1 MIPHKTLYISDYI
14 FSCYAFLF
22 IFDFPNPLSKHIL
35 QFHDFFFV
43 YAAGVRTEKL
53 DPVMKSFLFL
63 FVFLFWNGCLF
74 AQEIQRDSIKV
85 DSNESRMPLQT
96 TELDSI
102 ATSIIN
108 STSTIDAEKSIKV
121 HGEVLAKSTN
131 RYKIYPTSNMYNF
144 LKLDTKMGYIYR
156 IQWSYDNNK
165 RYETY
170 VNYKSLVGDED
181 DWVNDRFEIYPT
193 TNIYSFLLLDK
204 IDGRVW
210 HCYWSFESG
219 GNGIQRI
226 Y

>member
-1 MIPHKTLYISDYI
+1 MKT
-14 FSCYAFLF
+14 
-22 IFDFPNPLSKHIL
+22 
-35 QFHDFFFV
+35 
-43 YAAGVRTEKL
+43 
-53 DPVMKSFLFL
+53 FLFL

>member
-1 MIPHKTLYISDYI
+1 
-14 FSCYAFLF
+14 
-22 IFDFPNPLSKHIL
+22 
-35 QFHDFFFV
+35 
-43 YAAGVRTEKL
+43 
-53 DPVMKSFLFL
+53 MKSFLFL

-85 DSNESRMPLQT
+85 DSNESRMPLLT
-96 TELDSI
+96 TEPDSV

-108 STSTIDAEKSIKV
+108 STSTIDAEKPIKV
-121 HGEVLAKSTN
+121 YGEVLAKSTN

-144 LKLDTKMGYIYR
+144 LKLDTRMGYIYR
-156 IQWSYDNNK
+156 IQWSHEDKK

-170 VNYKSLVGDED
+170 VNYKLLVDYED
-181 DWVNDRFEIYPT
+181 DWVNGRFEIYPT
-193 TNIYSFLLLDK
+193 SNIYSFLLLDK